1 MVSPPYIR
9 CWNKR
14 ATHFCGDFSRK
25 AETKHE
31 AQFPS
36 SFKHLTWCGSSLS
49 IEQDLGWRTVLC
61 QCPCLLPT
69 PVGPCLLL
77 QPARTSKNQW
87 AQLQGVDWHLSQ
99 AASALLGLPH
109 PHGHL
114 SVGTHGDSA
123 ALPSMG
129 AGGGRCGGEL
139 DRPCRE
145 PARSNNFPAL
155 CKRQSC
161 GLNMLLCRGKK
172 IPMQYKEI
180 NTDINTNNP
189 ISFVLTAW

>member
-1 MVSPPYIR
+1 MWQLPFHWAGPGVKDCPLSAPLPSP
-9 CWNKR
+9 
-14 ATHFCGDFSRK
+14 H
-25 AETKHE
+25 
-31 AQFPS
+31 PS
-36 SFKHLTWCGSSLS
+36 GTLLASS
-49 IEQDLGWRTVLC
+49 
-61 QCPCLLPT
+61 
-69 PVGPCLLL
+69 
-77 QPARTSKNQW
+77 TSKNQW
-87 AQLQGVDWHLSQ
+87 AQLQGVDWDLSQ

-129 AGGGRCGGEL
+129 AGGGRCGGDMQPPL
-139 DRPCRE
+139 QRACKKQQLPCPVQE
-145 PARSNNFPAL
+145 AKLWPKYAVV
-155 CKRQSC
+155 Q
-161 GLNMLLCRGKK
+161 GKK

>member
-14 ATHFCGDFSRK
+14 PTHFCGDFSRK

-69 PVGPCLLL
+69 PVGPCWLL
-77 QPARTSKNQW
+77 QPARTSGPSSKEWTGTW
-87 AQLQGVDWHLSQ
+87 AKQRMLSLAFPILMGISAWGLMGTQLLCHRW
-99 AASALLGLPH
+99 GLE
-109 PHGHL
+109 
-114 SVGTHGDSA
+114 V
-123 ALPSMG
+123 
-129 AGGGRCGGEL
+129 GGGGGT
-139 DRPCRE
+139 RPPLQR
-145 PARSNNFPAL
+145 A
-155 CKRQSC
+155 CKKQQLPC
-161 GLNMLLCRGKK
+161 PVQEAKLWPKYAAVQGKK